1 MKRRATNEV
10 TATAAATVCHREQK
24 QHPAKRNRN
33 NNNYGCNYNSC
44 VYVTLKPRM
53 LDEIR
58 LAHTTIVTFTL
69 DDRRLILTRNGL
81 SVSMISLATYVCMNN
96 VSFRR
101 CLCCLC
107 LHCLLDFFFPRYL
120 LCCSRCTQNRNE
132 NLFVRSRRAMK
143 KLNSE

>member
-1 MKRRATNEV
+1 MKQRATNEV
-10 TATAAATVCHREQK
+10 TAAAAATVCHREQK

-69 DDRRLILTRNGL
+69 DDRRPILTRNGL

-96 VSFRR
+96 VSFCR

-107 LHCLLDFFFPRYL
+107 LHCLLAFFPILAARDVLKIEMKTYL
-120 LCCSRCTQNRNE
+120 YEPEEQ
-132 NLFVRSRRAMK
+132 
-143 KLNSE
+143 